1 MRLRVRVAFPRSPLI
16 FQLSKKN
23 DSRRWCALHRGQFDW
38 GEIFSSVLQLLTI
51 KTTEFS
57 DRLLLGD
64 GVGEVAWQNHWWGTT
79 INVQFSKFSERKQE
93 LVAATLLKA
102 ARQSKP
108 KEYYANS
115 N

>member
-1 MRLRVRVAFPRSPLI
+1 MKARVRVAFPRSPLI

-23 DSRRWCALHRGQFDW
+23 NLRRWCALHRGQIDW
-38 GEIFSSVLQLLTI
+38 GEIFFSVLQLLTI

-64 GVGEVAWQNHWWGTT
+64 GAGEVTWQNHGWGTT

-93 LVAATLLKA
+93 LVAAALLKA

-108 KEYYANS
+108 KEYYANR